1 MYRQHFGLK
10 AAPLDKATCDLWDD
24 GALAHLEERF
34 QWLLQSPGI
43 GLLTGEPG
51 VGKMSVITQFDGPVF
66 MLSDGRKAI
75 TRFEQEV
82 PFFHRVRWPS
92 SQKGASGSS

>member
-10 AAPLDKATCDLWDD
+10 AAPLDKGSVELWDD

-34 QWLLQSPGI
+34 RWLLQSPGI

-51 VGKMSVITQFDGPVF
+51 VGKTVSIHG
-66 MLSDGRKAI
+66 
-75 TRFEQEV
+75 
-82 PFFHRVRWPS
+82 PFFHAAR
-92 SQKGASGSS
+92 SQVSWRDGSI